1 MDILTNPTFLDR
13 TNLVW
18 EWLLD
23 WDATDT
29 WGSNNWTAT
38 NVTWVA
44 SERGYTSE
52 VWDFNGSS
60 SYVSLWNNIFTSA
73 ELSDFTISYWMKLD
87 TISWDRSFDF
97 EARILNQINADWTL
111 EFRIFDGS
119 TYDTISTS
127 AWEISTWEW
136 YHIVNTR
143 NSTQSEL
150 FINNVSKWTFASAWP
165 VELDAVSREWRI
177 WSYFSWWNWFDW
189 KIWLFKIYD
198 VALSQTEREDLYQ
211 EWLRRFWPTNL
222 LFNNTD
228 FSKYS
233 LANLQDGKVL
243 EISKPIVSTTYYNQ
257 IWDWNDFTWTSITD
271 TAVWLN
277 NEMSFNGTT
286 SKLVWAWYTAGQEA
300 NTYWITKNFSYSFV
314 VNLDNVSWSKWWIN
328 IWVRNVWWTSWCGF
342 LSYFVN
348 DTLST
353 FIFDTTITRTIYT
366 TWSIFTAWEK
376 KRLTVV
382 REDTD
387 LRIFLNGVLVASTNT
402 IPNINLE
409 WTVPTGREAY
419 DAFWL
424 FKSEWWE
431 SSFFA
436 WDFYDIKLRN
446 RALSNSEV
454 YQDHYSNFITN

>member
-257 IWDWNDFTWTSITD
+257 VWDGNDFTWTSITD

-286 SKLVWAWYTAGQEA
+286 SKLVWATYTAGQEA
-300 NTYWITKNFSYSFV
+300 DTYWITKNFSISSII
-314 VNLDNVSWSKWWIN
+314 NLSDISWTEALIN
-328 IWVRNVWWTSWCGF
+328 LWVRNISATDWCWI
-342 LSYFVN
+342 LIYLVN
-348 DTLST
+348 ATVQLY
-353 FIFDTTITRTIYT
+353 IFDTTITRTIYT
-366 TWSIFTAWEK
+366 TWNILTAWENIHLWITRNWTDIKVFINWVK
-376 KRLTVV
+376 KAETTSVPDV
-382 REDTD
+382 
-387 LRIFLNGVLVASTNT
+387 
-402 IPNINLE
+402 NIE
-409 WTVPTGREAY
+409 WTVPATRTVYDSIWIVKIEAWEFNFLNWNIY
-419 DAFWL
+419 NVKLWNRWL
-424 FKSEWWE
+424 SENE
-431 SSFFA
+431 IA
-436 WDFYDIKLRN
+436 QDF
-446 RALSNSEV
+446 
-454 YQDHYSNFITN
+454 YSNFIPN

>member
-233 LANLQDGKVL
+233 LANLRDWLVL
-243 EISKPIVSTTYYNQ
+243 DISKAQYTTNTYADQSGN
-257 IWDWNDFTWTSITD
+257 WNTWTATNTVD
-271 TAVWLN
+271 TALWLN
-277 NEMSFNGTT
+277 NTMQLT
-286 SKLVWAWYTAGQEA
+286 SWTLSWSS
-300 NTYWITKNFSYSFV
+300 ITFSTSACWEE
-314 VNLDNVSWSKWWIN
+314 VSWKWELQINPAYITSTWI
-328 IWVRNVWWTSWCGF
+328 
-342 LSYFVN
+342 
-348 DTLST
+348 
-353 FIFDTTITRTIYT
+353 
-366 TWSIFTAWEK
+366 
-376 KRLTVV
+376 
-382 REDTD
+382 
-387 LRIFLNGVLVASTNT
+387 ASTT
-402 IPNINLE
+402 KKIANIMLWNRVLSSIE
-409 WTVPTGREAY
+409 EKQ
-419 DAFWL
+419 L
-424 FKSEWWE
+424 FYA
-431 SSFFA
+431 SFI
-436 WDFYDIKLRN
+436 W
-446 RALSNSEV
+446 
-454 YQDHYSNFITN
+454 